1 MKPIII
7 VATILVHIA
16 LIAYSVAIITE
27 QRKHRVTPIVLW
39 VLTCGV
45 VFDIAATACMIAGST
60 KSPFSLHGILGYSS
74 LSLMLID
81 AVLIWRFHRHTPA
94 ATVPGPLHLYSR
106 IAYIWWLLAYLT
118 GSTLVMLRQTGA

>member
-27 QRKHRVTPIVLW
+27 QRRHLVTGRVLW
-39 VLTCGV
+39 VLTLGV
-45 VFDIAATACMIAGST
+45 LFDIAATVCMIIGST
-60 KSPFSLHGILGYSS
+60 KSPFSVHGLLGYSS

-81 AVLIWRFHRHTPA
+81 AVLIWRFHLKTPG
-94 ATVPGPLHLYSR
+94 ATVPRGLHLYSR
-106 IAYIWWLLAYLT
+106 TAYIWWLLAYLT
-118 GSTLVMLRQTGA
+118 GTTLVMMR